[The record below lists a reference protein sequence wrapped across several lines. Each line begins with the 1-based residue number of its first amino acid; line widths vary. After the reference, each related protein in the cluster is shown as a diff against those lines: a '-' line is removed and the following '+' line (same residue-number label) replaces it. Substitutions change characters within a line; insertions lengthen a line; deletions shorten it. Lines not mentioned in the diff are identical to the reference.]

1 MAWLILVV
9 AGLFETAWAVG
20 LKQTD
25 GFTRPV
31 PTALTVLAI
40 IASMTLLGLALRD
53 LPVGTA
59 YAVWVGIGTAGTVLA
74 GMFWLGEPADP
85 ARLAFVALL
94 GIAVIGLKVKA
105 ARAS

>member
-1 MAWLILVV
+1 MAWLILFV
-9 AGLFETAWAVG
+9 AGLLETAWAVG
-20 LKQTD
+20 LKHTD

-31 PTALTVLAI
+31 PTMLTVLAI

-74 GMFWLGEPADP
+74 GMVWLGEPADP
-85 ARLAFVALL
+85 ARLGFVALL
-94 GIAVIGLKVKA
+94 GVAVIGLKVTGG
-105 ARAS
+105 SG